1 MAPKFGTS
9 GLRGLVVE
17 LTPDLVGDYCRA
29 FVAACPTGDAVHL
42 GRDLR
47 PSSPAIAQAVRAAL
61 RDEGISVI
69 DCGALPTPA
78 LALSAMAQGHAA
90 IMVTGSHIPAD
101 RNGLKFYVPSG
112 EISKSDEVAING
124 HLGRPPA
131 HVSGGF
137 AHEDASATAD
147 YLARYVLGFGPEA
160 LRGLRIGVYQHSSVA
175 RDLMVAVVEDL
186 GGVAIP
192 LGRSGTFIP
201 VDTEALDA
209 QTRTMLAG
217 WCADH
222 SLDAIISTDGDADR
236 PMVADAS
243 GRIVAGDV
251 LGALTA
257 RNLGAD
263 IICTPVSSNSMIS
276 EMPEF
281 RAVHLT
287 KIGSPFVIDA
297 MEKVRA
303 QTPDARVVGY
313 EANGGFLL
321 GFEAQGRAGPI
332 APLMTRDCLLP
343 ILAPLATARATGR
356 TLASLVASLPQRFT
370 AADRI
375 AGVPSEMSRNF
386 LEKLVQ
392 DPAARQSFFDEE
404 AAETRLDL
412 TDGLRVRFEDGTIVH
427 LRPSGNAPE
436 FRCYAEADKA
446 DIAQKLVARH
456 LAKLGE
462 TLGSSKAE

>member
-17 LTPDLVGDYCRA
+17 LTPDLVADYCRA
-29 FVAACPTGDAVHL
+29 FVAACPTGGAVHL

-78 LALSAMAQGHAA
+78 LALSAMAQGDAA

-112 EISKSDEVAING
+112 EISKEDEVAINV
-124 HLGRPPA
+124 HLGRA
-131 HVSGGF
+131 SAQASGEF
-137 AHEDASATAD
+137 AREDASATAG
-147 YLARYVLGFGPEA
+147 YLARYISGFGPDA
-160 LRGLRIGVYQHSSVA
+160 LRDMRIGVYQHSSVA
-175 RDLMVAVVEDL
+175 RDLMVAAVEGL

-192 LGRSGTFIP
+192 LGRSETFIP
-201 VDTEALDA
+201 VDTEALDE

-222 SLDAIISTDGDADR
+222 GLDAIISTDGDADR
-236 PMVADAS
+236 PMVADAN

-257 RNLGAD
+257 RSLGAD
-263 IICTPVSSNSMIS
+263 VICTPVSSNSMVS
-276 EMPEF
+276 EMSEF

-303 QTPDARVVGY
+303 QSPNARVVGY

-321 GFEAQGRAGPI
+321 GFEAKGPAGPI

-343 ILAPLATARATGR
+343 ILAPLATAHATGR
-356 TLASLVASLPQRFT
+356 PLASLVASLPQRFT

-375 AGVPSEMSRNF
+375 AGIPSETSRDF
-386 LEKLVQ
+386 LAKLIQ
-392 DPAARQSFFDEE
+392 DPAARQSFFAVQAPESQ
-404 AAETRLDL
+404 LDL
-412 TDGLRVRFEDGTIVH
+412 TDGLRVHFEDGSIVH

-436 FRCYAEADKA
+436 FRCYAEADLA
-446 DIAQKLVARH
+446 DTAQKLVARH
-456 LAKLGE
+456 LSKLRE
-462 TLGSSKAE
+462 TLGASKAE